1 MIEHINS
8 HKLIGDMKIKRIID
22 RHTFR
27 PEKYTRLD
35 VYYDRHYNELVIN
48 FTSKCYRVKVEEK
61 YKQDMSNL
69 LKNYKIKNQ
78 LVLT

>member
-27 PEKYTRLD
+27 PENIRD
-35 VYYDRHYNELVIN
+35 CMCIMIDIIMN
-48 FTSKCYRVKVEEK
+48 
-61 YKQDMSNL
+61 
-69 LKNYKIKNQ
+69 
-78 LVLT
+78 